1 MVDVDDAALV
11 ERCRAGDVSAF
22 EPLVEKYRQRVW
34 RLAYNVLR
42 DREEAW
48 DVAQEAFIKAFQA
61 LPTFR
66 GQSAFYTWLYR
77 IVMNVAADRGRARGA
92 QGRAFGTE
100 RVPEEDWERV
110 LPDQNPGEDS
120 PDAAAARQEDR
131 AKIMK
136 ALDTLSE
143 DHRRIIILGDL
154 EGLSYRE
161 IAETLDIPMG
171 TVMSRLHNARK
182 RLRDALGPLLL
193 ILLAVG
199 AVFALLHTASPLHAQ
214 APVVAQAP
222 HAAIVRFGTR
232 VLVGTDGPLPAGLKP
247 VGGEGDE
254 RMVAFMPKLRQLFRY
269 KEYASIARYR
279 AEVPVGTLQTWSIPG
294 DRTLE
299 VLPESVSGDN
309 VRMRVKLTRGNV
321 NEVITNIQAARGNPA
336 VIGGPKHETGVL
348 IIIVW
353 ANANPQP
360 R

>member
-1 MVDVDDAALV
+1 MDVDDAALV
-11 ERCRAGDVSAF
+11 ERCRAGDLTAF

-48 DVAQEAFIKAFQA
+48 DVAQEAFVKAYQA
-61 LPTFR
+61 LPSFR

-77 IVMNVAADRGRARGA
+77 IAMNVAADRGRARGA

-110 LPDQNPGEDS
+110 LPDQDPGDES
-120 PDAAAARQEDR
+120 PDAAAARTEER

-143 DHRRIIILGDL
+143 DHRRIVMLSDL

-193 ILLAVG
+193 LLLVIGTTAALLA
-199 AVFALLHTASPLHAQ
+199 APSLHAQ
-214 APVVAQAP
+214 TP
-222 HAAIVRFGTR
+222 HSGVVRFGSR

-279 AEVPVGTLQTWSIPG
+279 AEVPVGTLQTWTIPG

-299 VLPESVSGDN
+299 VLPESVSGDT
-309 VRMRVKLTRGNV
+309 VRMRVRLTRGTV
-321 NEVITNIQAARGNPA
+321 NEVVTNIQAARGNPA
-336 VIGGPKHETGVL
+336 VLGGPKYENGVL

-353 ANANPQP
+353 ANANPE
-360 R
+360 RR